1 MTVLERILARTRI
14 DLAERV
20 ARRPRRELERAVV
33 PTDRSFFD
41 ALGGPR
47 QRRVGEVAD
56 GSILEAPGGPRL
68 IAEFKPASPSR
79 GAIRPD
85 ADPLRYARAYG
96 ARAAAISVLTEGP
109 HFGGS
114 HRLLEVFRGATS
126 RPLLC
131 KDFIVDPY
139 QVVEARAHGA
149 DAVLLLAS
157 VHGVEA
163 LRALLGE
170 ARGLGME
177 ALVEAHDERE
187 IDAALEA
194 GARVIGVNARDL
206 RTLQVNPAGIL
217 PLLERIPRPARRVAE
232 SGVAHRAQVEALQG
246 LADAVLIGTALM
258 EAESPDDAMERLGW

>member
-1 MTVLERILARTRI
+1 MTVLERILARTRS

-33 PTDRSFFD
+33 PSDRSFFD

-47 QRRVGEVAD
+47 QHQAGEVAD
-56 GSILEAPGGPRL
+56 GSCFGVPGPGL

-85 ADPLRYARAYG
+85 ADPLRYAQAYG

-131 KDFIVDPY
+131 KDFVVDPY
-139 QVVEARAHGA
+139 QIVEARAHGA

-217 PLLERIPRPARRVAE
+217 PLLERIPRAARRVAE
-232 SGVAHRAQVEALQG
+232 SGVAHRAQVEALRG
-246 LADAVLIGTALM
+246 VADAVLIGTALM
-258 EAESPDDAMERLGW
+258 EAESPEGAMERLGW